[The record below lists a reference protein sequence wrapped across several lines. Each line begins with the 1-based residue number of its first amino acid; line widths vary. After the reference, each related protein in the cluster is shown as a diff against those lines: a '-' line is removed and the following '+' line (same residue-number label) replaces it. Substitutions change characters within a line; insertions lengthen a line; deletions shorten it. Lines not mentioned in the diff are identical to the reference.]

1 MNRRTFLKIAGI
13 GSIAVAAGCTSQP
26 DKTLYSLVQ
35 APDDMVAGR
44 ANWYAS
50 TCRECPA
57 GCGVLAK
64 NREGRI
70 IKLEGN
76 PRHPINRGALCMRG
90 QAALQ
95 GGYDPDRLKTP
106 MIQENGVWRSIS
118 FEDAEALIAQKAME
132 AGRQGPN
139 CVRLLSEIVGD
150 SLLALFQEA
159 LQQWES
165 NGPVLFEPYAYE
177 SMKAAHE
184 AVFGV
189 SAVPS
194 LHMDR
199 ADVLIGF
206 GADFLETWLSPVE
219 YARKFKDMHALQNGK
234 KGVFIQVSP
243 FQSLTAANA
252 DRWLACLPGGEAAVV
267 YGLIRELLARGRGQ
281 GLPGPV
287 RDRVA
292 QACEPF
298 TPSEVV
304 RLSDIR
310 EEDFQMM
317 VRRLLD
323 AKAPLVLGAGI
334 GTGSAGS
341 LQTDFGAV
349 LLNLVLDPQL
359 GLHDFENRHRI
370 EIAARRSEVLAFLD
384 DLEKEPAGLLLLH
397 NTNPVFTLPP
407 SSRAAQII
415 SRKELFVVSFT
426 GFMDETAMLS
436 DLVFPIQLPLETWDA
451 YEAKTAVTGTLQ
463 PAMGRLTQA
472 PGMGDVL
479 LRCAFGEKPPVPNYK
494 TYVADHLNARK
505 TIKNYRDWVNA
516 VQAGGVFKTP
526 DPAAWFPRLSADSLP
541 LELLSRHIRPAAV
554 PQKEETF
561 LIGVP
566 SSRFFDG
573 RGANK
578 SWLCEAPDPLTLVS
592 WQSVVQVHPETM
604 VAKGWKQEDVIEL
617 RSESGTLKTPVFEC
631 PGIHP
636 GVMVMAIGQGHTAY
650 GRYARNQGQN
660 PLALFDAGVDPAS
673 GGPSYLV
680 RVSATGVAGQK
691 QDLAHLD
698 GSRIQH
704 DRKIALA
711 TTLKTLQQPSAHTG
725 EGGLGMWEFP
735 FTLPLPEGY
744 DAKRDIY
751 PAHTHVDYRW
761 GMFVDLDRCIGC
773 GACTVA
779 CYAENNIGM
788 VGEKQILAGR
798 EMAWLRI
805 ERYLDPED
813 DRKIIFLPMMC
824 QHCDNAPCEAVCPVY
839 APHHD
844 KEGLNNQIYNRCIGT
859 RFCGQNCPYK
869 VRRFNWLH
877 WERPEPL
884 PMQLNPDVT
893 VRSKG
898 VMEKCSFCIQRIKD
912 GHDAAKNEKRQIRD
926 GEVVPACVQT
936 CPTQALVFGNFMD
949 LQSRVRRLIDDRR
962 AYQVLGY
969 LNTKSAV
976 IYLKKVLQD
985 I

>member
-57 GCGVLAK
+57 GCGLLAK

-76 PRHPINRGALCMRG
+76 PRHPINRGSLCVRG

-95 GGYDPDRLKTP
+95 GVYDPDRLKTP
-106 MIQENGVWRSIS
+106 LIQESGDWKPIS
-118 FEDAEALIAQKAME
+118 FEDAEALIAEKAKR
-132 AGRQGPN
+132 ASSQGPN
-139 CVRLLSEIVGD
+139 HVRMLSEITGE
-150 SLLALFQEA
+150 SLLSLFQEA
-159 LQQWES
+159 MRQWGS
-165 NGPVLFEPYAYE
+165 DGPLLFEPYAYE
-177 SMKAAHE
+177 SLKAAHE

-189 SAVPS
+189 SAVPA

-199 ADVLIGF
+199 ADLLIGF
-206 GADFLETWLSPVE
+206 GADFLETWVSPVE
-219 YARKFKDMHALQNGK
+219 YAKKFKIMHGLRDGK
-234 KGVFIQVSP
+234 KGRFIQVSP
-243 FQSLTAANA
+243 FQSLTAASA
-252 DRWLACLPGGEAAVV
+252 DRWLACLPGGEAAVI
-267 YGLIRELLARGRGQ
+267 YGLIRELLASSLSR
-281 GLPGPV
+281 GLPVPV
-287 RDRVA
+287 RDRMA
-292 QACEPF
+292 QVCESF
-298 TPSEVV
+298 TQTEVV
-304 RLSDIR
+304 RRSGIR
-310 EEDFQMM
+310 EEDYQML
-317 VRRLLD
+317 VSRLLE
-323 AKAPLVLGAGI
+323 AKAPLVVGAGI
-334 GTGSAGS
+334 GAGS
-341 LQTDFGAV
+341 DSAFQIDFGCV
-349 LLNLVLDPQL
+349 LLNLVLDSKM
-359 GLHDFENRHRI
+359 GLYDFENRHRI
-370 EIAARRSEVLAFLD
+370 ERVARRSEVMAFLEG
-384 DLEKEPAGLLLLH
+384 LEKEPPGLLLLH

-407 SSRAAQII
+407 SSHASEII
-415 SRKELFVVSFT
+415 SRKDIFVVSFT

-451 YEAKTAVTGTLQ
+451 YEAKANVIGTLQ

-472 PGMGDVL
+472 PGIGDVF
-479 LRCAFGEKPPVPNYK
+479 LRCAFGEKKPAPDYK
-494 TYVADHLNARK
+494 TYVVSRLNTRK
-505 TIKNYRDWVNA
+505 IIENNYDWVTA
-516 VQAGGVFKTP
+516 VQGGGVFKAISASVFTE
-526 DPAAWFPRLSADSLP
+526 LSDDSLSM
-541 LELLSRHIRPAAV
+541 ELLSRTWLDAAV
-554 PQKEETF
+554 PNEETC

-578 SWLCEAPDPLTLVS
+578 SWLCETPDPLTLIS
-592 WQSVVQVHPETM
+592 WQSVVQIHPKTM
-604 VAKGWKQEDVIEL
+604 ADKGWKQGDVIEL
-617 RSESGTLKTPVFEC
+617 RSLSGTLKASVFES

-636 GVMVMAIGQGHTAY
+636 QVMVMAIGQGHTAY
-650 GRYARNQGQN
+650 GRHARNQGQN
-660 PLALFDAGVDPAS
+660 PLMLLDAGVDPIS

-680 RVSATGVAGQK
+680 RVSAAGVAGQK
-691 QDLAHLD
+691 RELAHLD
-698 GSRIQH
+698 GSRTQH
-704 DRKIALA
+704 GRKIAL
-711 TTLKTLQQPSAHTG
+711 TVSLKTLQEPSAHAR
-725 EGGLGMWEFP
+725 EGLGMWEFP
-735 FTLPLPEGY
+735 LTLPLPEGY
-744 DAKRDIY
+744 EAKRDIY
-751 PAHTHVDYRW
+751 PSHPHADYRW
-761 GMFVDLDRCIGC
+761 GMVADLDRCIGC
-773 GACTVA
+773 GACAVA

-813 DRKIIFLPMMC
+813 ERKIIFLPMMC

-839 APHHD
+839 APHHN

-869 VRRFNWLH
+869 VRRFNWLA
-877 WERPEPL
+877 WQWPEPL

-912 GHDAAKNEKRQIRD
+912 GHDAAKNEKRMIRD
-926 GEVVPACVQT
+926 GEVIPACVQT

-949 LQSRVRRLIDDRR
+949 PQSRVRRLIDDRR

-969 LNTKSAV
+969 LNTKPAV
-976 IYLKKVLQD
+976 IYLKKVFQD